1 MNMIKTTTRFI
12 KTAFLMTSFG
22 FITSNAFCGG
32 TITGIIDTNMPK
44 YKGDAVVFLVGV
56 KAPVVPKHTTIEQQ
70 SLTFVPKVTT
80 IPVGS
85 TVVFKNNDK
94 LYCNV
99 ISNSSAKKFN
109 VDKLEQGSTKKL
121 TFEKSGI
128 VHLLNKA
135 HAEMSAW
142 VIVTKNQYAAVTEH
156 DGKFTIPNVPA
167 GTYEITAW
175 SEKLKPQGKTTVIVA
190 EGKTAPVVLKMAI

>member
-1 MNMIKTTTRFI
+1 MIKATSTFL
-12 KTAFLMTSFG
+12 KTAFLISSFG

-32 TITGIIDTNMPK
+32 TITGTIDTNMPK
-44 YKGDAVVFLVGV
+44 YKGDAVVYLLGV
-56 KAPVVPKHTTIEQQ
+56 KGPTVREHKTIEQQ

-85 TVVFKNNDK
+85 TIVFTNNDK
-94 LYCNV
+94 L
-99 ISNSSAKKFN
+99 NSSITSFSPTKKFN
-109 VDKLEQGSTKKL
+109 VDKLDSGISKKF
-121 TFEKSGI
+121 TFDKSG
-128 VHLLNKA
+128 VVQLLSKP
-135 HAEMSAW
+135 HAEMTGW
-142 VIVTKNQYAAVTEH
+142 VIVTKNQYAAVTEQ

-190 EGKTAPVVLKMAI
+190 EGKTAPVVLKMTI

>member
-1 MNMIKTTTRFI
+1 MIKATSTFL
-12 KTAFLMTSFG
+12 KTAFLISSFG

-32 TITGIIDTNMPK
+32 TITGTIDTNMPK
-44 YKGDAVVFLVGV
+44 YKGDAVVYLLGV
-56 KAPVVPKHTTIEQQ
+56 KGPTVREHKTIEQQ
-70 SLTFVPKVTT
+70 SLTFIPKVTT

-85 TVVFKNNDK
+85 TIVFTNNDK
-94 LYCNV
+94 L
-99 ISNSSAKKFN
+99 NSSITSFSPTKKFN
-109 VDKLEQGSTKKL
+109 VDKLDSGISKKF
-121 TFEKSGI
+121 TFDKSG
-128 VHLLNKA
+128 VVQLLSKP
-135 HAEMSAW
+135 HAEMTGW

-190 EGKTAPVVLKMAI
+190 EGKTAPVVLKMTI

>member
-1 MNMIKTTTRFI
+1 MIKATSTFL
-12 KTAFLMTSFG
+12 KTALLISSFG

-32 TITGIIDTNMPK
+32 TITGTIDTNMPK
-44 YKGDAVVFLVGV
+44 YKGDAVVYLLGV
-56 KAPVVPKHTTIEQQ
+56 KGPTVREHKTIEQQ

-85 TVVFKNNDK
+85 TIVFTNNDK
-94 LYCNV
+94 L
-99 ISNSSAKKFN
+99 NSSITSFSPTKKFN
-109 VDKLEQGSTKKL
+109 VDKLDSGISKKF
-121 TFEKSGI
+121 TFDKSG
-128 VHLLNKA
+128 VVQLLSKP
-135 HAEMSAW
+135 HAEMTGW

-190 EGKTAPVVLKMAI
+190 EGKTAPVVLKMTI

>member
-1 MNMIKTTTRFI
+1 MIKATSTFL
-12 KTAFLMTSFG
+12 KTAFLISSFG

-32 TITGIIDTNMPK
+32 TITGTIDTNMPK
-44 YKGDAVVFLVGV
+44 YKGDAVVYLVGV
-56 KAPVVPKHTTIEQQ
+56 KGPVVSEHKTIEQQ

-85 TVVFKNNDK
+85 TIEFTNNDK
-94 LYCNV
+94 L
-99 ISNSSAKKFN
+99 NSSITSFSPTKKFN
-109 VDKLEQGSTKKL
+109 VDKLDSGISKKF
-121 TFEKSGI
+121 TFDKSG
-128 VHLLNKA
+128 VVQLLSKP
-135 HAEMSAW
+135 HAEMTGW

-190 EGKTAPVVLKMAI
+190 EGKTAPVVLKMTI

>member
-1 MNMIKTTTRFI
+1 MIKSTLRFI
-12 KTAFLMTSFG
+12 KTALMMASFG
-22 FITSNAFCGG
+22 FITTNAFCNG
-32 TITGIIDTNMPK
+32 TITGTIDTNMPK
-44 YKGDAVVFLVGV
+44 YKGDAVVYLVGV
-56 KAPVVPKHTTIEQQ
+56 KGPVVSEHKTIEQQ

-85 TVVFKNNDK
+85 TIEFTNNDK
-94 LYCNV
+94 L
-99 ISNSSAKKFN
+99 NSSITSFSPAKKFN
-109 VDKLEQGSTKKL
+109 VDKLDSGISKKF
-121 TFEKSGI
+121 TFDKSG
-128 VHLLNKA
+128 VVQLLSKP
-135 HAEMSAW
+135 HAEMTGW

-190 EGKTAPVVLKMAI
+190 EGKTAPVVLKMTI